1 MRADLKQALLK
12 HERLVPRYT
21 SYPTAPHFKSS
32 IPEGWY
38 EGQLSAIPT
47 GSELSLYVHIPFC
60 PKLCWFCG
68 CHTRVVNRY
77 GPVEEYLSLLER
89 EFSMIWPYI
98 QNKNLRVSHLHF
110 GGGSPT
116 ILKGADFTA
125 FIKMLRNHF
134 EFDQTA
140 ETAIE
145 IDPRNISKDKVK
157 AYGNNQVNRASFGI
171 QDFDQRVME
180 TVNRPQTYEL
190 DRNAI
195 SMCRDQGINHINIDM
210 MYGLPHQT
218 LSTMRDAAEKALS
231 LEPDRIA
238 LFGYAHVPWLKKHMR
253 LLPEDKLPSS
263 EARLDM
269 FEEAASIFEDAGYIP
284 IGIDHFAK
292 EDDNLTDALRNN
304 RLNRSFQGYTDD
316 NAPYLLSMGA
326 SAISR
331 IGNTYIQ
338 NEAHLPQYREK
349 ISKGLMPV
357 SKYYQSTSE
366 DELRGRIIKSLMCN
380 LSANPFK
387 EAQSFR
393 MDHHDFNGCYEGL
406 HDLVHDDLVK
416 ITDDGTV
423 HILVRQAAR
432 LAAACFDQKLSPSTA
447 KHASST

>member
-1 MRADLKQALLK
+1 
-12 HERLVPRYT
+12 
-21 SYPTAPHFKSS
+21 
-32 IPEGWY
+32 
-38 EGQLSAIPT
+38 
-47 GSELSLYVHIPFC
+47 
-60 PKLCWFCG
+60 
-68 CHTRVVNRY
+68 
-77 GPVEEYLSLLER
+77 
-89 EFSMIWPYI
+89 
-98 QNKNLRVSHLHF
+98 
-110 GGGSPT
+110 
-116 ILKGADFTA
+116 
-125 FIKMLRNHF
+125 
-134 EFDQTA
+134 
-140 ETAIE
+140 
-145 IDPRNISKDKVK
+145 
-157 AYGNNQVNRASFGI
+157 
-171 QDFDQRVME
+171 
-180 TVNRPQTYEL
+180 
-190 DRNAI
+190 
-195 SMCRDQGINHINIDM
+195 MCRDQGINHINIDM